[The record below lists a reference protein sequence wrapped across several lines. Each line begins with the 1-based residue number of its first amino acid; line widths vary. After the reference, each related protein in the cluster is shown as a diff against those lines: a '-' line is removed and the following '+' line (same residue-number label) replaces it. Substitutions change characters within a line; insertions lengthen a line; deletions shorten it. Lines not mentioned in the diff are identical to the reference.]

1 MSTDE
6 MPPRIVLLHRSHHD
20 TLALRKNVKGRY
32 DSFNIIAI
40 VLLLRYL
47 GNVHGNDGE
56 LSSGSNSTRQ

>member
-1 MSTDE
+1 
-6 MPPRIVLLHRSHHD
+6 VLLHRSHHD

-32 DSFNIIAI
+32 DSFNVIAI